1 METLRGQQAA
11 AAYAY
16 MGMGCS
22 QAHTVMADG
31 INEHGLCGATQYIQD
46 GAVYQEPD
54 REGGREAVAAVEL
67 LSYLLS
73 SCRSVAEVAER
84 LGQIRVVG
92 QVDPV
97 FDSVSPLH
105 HMFADREGGCIVVE
119 YTDKGPDIME
129 NPVGVMTNNPEF
141 RWHLTNLKMQSGTV
155 PYSLYETK
163 DPRKMT
169 IRSRSLTAQPIPQP
183 GDFSSPSRFIRGASL
198 TSMIDGKF
206 SGLEAVV
213 TGIRVLEAMSVP
225 RGTYFLGGREQY
237 TRYLALLS
245 PDEPGYYFKTYHDGD
260 LKRIRLADIKCASV
274 RELYRITQTIRI
286 QEMRVQEA

>member
-1 METLRGQQAA
+1 MRDGHRAA
-11 AAYAY
+11 TRYTY

-31 INEHGLCGATQYIQD
+31 VNEHGLCGATQYIQD
-46 GAVYQEPD
+46 GAVYQKADGE
-54 REGGREAVAAVEL
+54 EGQEAVAAVEL

-73 SCRSVAEVAER
+73 SCRNVAEVTER
-84 LGQIRVVG
+84 LRQIRVVG

-105 HMFADREGGCIVVE
+105 HMFVDRDGNCIVVE
-119 YTDKGPDIME
+119 YTDRGPDIME

-163 DPRKMT
+163 DPKKMT

-206 SGLEAVV
+206 SGLEAVI

-260 LKRIRLADIKCASV
+260 LKRICLENIKCASV
-274 RELYRITQTIRI
+274 RELYRITQTVRI
-286 QEMRVQEA
+286 QEMLFRER